1 MTILQFVNI
10 LLTCCP
16 AVYHNEAFKEKSEY
30 IVWQEIGV
38 RPWYADNTRNEEP
51 RLIAVDFL
59 TKWEEE
65 TKLRHVDTG
74 EMLKNIKSSRVKT
87 NKYGKFTVTYPMGS
101 ERRIRR
107 GKEVEVRHAEKAFYQ
122 HYGYFNVL
130 TGKFHRGDR
139 WVEIVEIKAEPAAER
154 VMQTIWDK
162 YLQEKQK

>member
-1 MTILQFVNI
+1 MAQFKISGLAQLQ
-10 LLTCCP
+10 
-16 AVYHNEAFKEKSEY
+16 KE
-30 IVWQEIGV
+30 
-38 RPWYADNTRNEEP
+38 
-51 RLIAVDFL
+51 IAAIAELNGGQIITQMLKEGTKEVK

-101 ERRIRR
+101 EHRIRR
-107 GKEVEVRHAEKAFYQ
+107 GKDVEVRHAEKAFYQ

>member
-1 MTILQFVNI
+1 MAQFKISGLAQLQ
-10 LLTCCP
+10 
-16 AVYHNEAFKEKSEY
+16 KE
-30 IVWQEIGV
+30 
-38 RPWYADNTRNEEP
+38 
-51 RLIAVDFL
+51 IAAIAELNGGQIITQMLKEGTKEVK

-65 TKLRHVDTG
+65 TRLRHVDTG

>member
-1 MTILQFVNI
+1 MAQFKISGLAQLQ
-10 LLTCCP
+10 
-16 AVYHNEAFKEKSEY
+16 KE
-30 IVWQEIGV
+30 
-38 RPWYADNTRNEEP
+38 
-51 RLIAVDFL
+51 IAAIAELNGGQIITQMLKEGTKEVK

>member
-1 MTILQFVNI
+1 MAQLKISGLAQ
-10 LLTCCP
+10 L
-16 AVYHNEAFKEKSEY
+16 EKE
-30 IVWQEIGV
+30 
-38 RPWYADNTRNEEP
+38 
-51 RLIAVDFL
+51 IAAIAELNGGQIITQMLKEGTKEVKA
-59 TKWEEE
+59 KWEEE

-139 WVEIVEIKAEPAAER
+139 WVEIVEIKAEPAADR
-154 VMQTIWDK
+154 VMQTMWDK